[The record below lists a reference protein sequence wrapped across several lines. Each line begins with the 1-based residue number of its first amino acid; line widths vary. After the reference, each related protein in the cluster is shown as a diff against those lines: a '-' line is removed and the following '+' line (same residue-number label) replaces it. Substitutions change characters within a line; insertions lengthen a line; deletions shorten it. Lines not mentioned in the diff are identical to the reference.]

1 MENSLEKS
9 RNTSGPF
16 PLPIGHRVGKSKMDF
31 IEYCEFK
38 HSDNMNCALWKDRD
52 GEYLSSELETI
63 GLNISG
69 PFSKIDD
76 QAIFF
81 TCQKMGCEVKCSC
94 SLCNNP
100 SGKVDSDLPNCN
112 TQCKLHFY

>member
-52 GEYLSSELETI
+52 GEYLSSVRNHWTEYFWTLFK
-63 GLNISG
+63 N
-69 PFSKIDD
+69 
-76 QAIFF
+76 
-81 TCQKMGCEVKCSC
+81 
-94 SLCNNP
+94 
-100 SGKVDSDLPNCN
+100 
-112 TQCKLHFY
+112 